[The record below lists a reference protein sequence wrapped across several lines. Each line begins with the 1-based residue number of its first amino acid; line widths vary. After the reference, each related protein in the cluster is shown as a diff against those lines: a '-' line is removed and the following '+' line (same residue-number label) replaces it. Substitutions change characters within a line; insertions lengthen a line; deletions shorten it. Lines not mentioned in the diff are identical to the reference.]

1 MNNALMTPRKNK
13 RSEASKV
20 IAQAIIDQYKPTS
33 TSFIR
38 NQLRNSFSFPN
49 YITPISVYQRHT
61 YTPPQNMIYI
71 FQHNTLCTDS
81 INLFSYKYISITK
94 NTVQYFLYSIVNYII
109 QLKNSPTH
117 QALSRCCPKTPTAIH
132 KYNIPYGQNLYKFYQ
147 ELLIKFCNCLR
158 CERCWVPKI

>member
-1 MNNALMTPRKNK
+1 MCKLPVTKTYALYFFLKCGIFKKGFERIMNNALMTPRKNK

-71 FQHNTLCTDS
+71 F
-81 INLFSYKYISITK
+81 
-94 NTVQYFLYSIVNYII
+94 
-109 QLKNSPTH
+109 
-117 QALSRCCPKTPTAIH
+117 
-132 KYNIPYGQNLYKFYQ
+132 
-147 ELLIKFCNCLR
+147 
-158 CERCWVPKI
+158 